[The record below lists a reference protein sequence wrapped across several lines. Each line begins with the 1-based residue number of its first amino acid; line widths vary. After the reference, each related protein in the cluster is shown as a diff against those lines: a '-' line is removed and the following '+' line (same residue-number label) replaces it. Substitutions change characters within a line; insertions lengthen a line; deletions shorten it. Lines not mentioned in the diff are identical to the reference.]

1 MMLFSHD
8 GGGQGAGGQN
18 KLDGCEEGHSPGLEG
33 GPRAGRRH
41 GSMLEAAT
49 LPRADVTS

>member
-1 MMLFSHD
+1 MMLFPHD
-8 GGGQGAGGQN
+8 GGDNGQGARASQM
-18 KLDGCEEGHSPGLEG
+18 KAEERALSWLEG

>member
-1 MMLFSHD
+1 MMLFPHD
-8 GGGQGAGGQN
+8 GGGQGAGGQG
-18 KLDGCEEGHSPGLEG
+18 KPDGCEEGHCPSLEG

-49 LPRADVTS
+49 LPRADMTS